1 MVHTIGPKTGLD
13 PRVCSCSVGV
23 RLIRLRRISTDW
35 RFQVWD
41 CGESGI
47 LYRRQ
52 QTWSTFCERRAMWEK
67 IRDERYCRE
76 RIGRVQIRRV
86 ASASLTTTSPSSR
99 NGERRMGVCSKCR
112 ANKAN
117 TISESDMIQ
126 ECSRLALL
134 GPHPSCSQACSSD
147 HR

>member
-1 MVHTIGPKTGLD
+1 MRDKGAVVGPRTEPPQMTTGTYDTGAL
-13 PRVCSCSVGV
+13 
-23 RLIRLRRISTDW
+23 LA
-35 RFQVWD
+35 
-41 CGESGI
+41 
-47 LYRRQ
+47 
-52 QTWSTFCERRAMWEK
+52 AMWEK

-86 ASASLTTTSPSSR
+86 ASALINDPLHPVPEM
-99 NGERRMGVCSKCR
+99 GKRRMGVCSKCR

-117 TISESDMIQ
+117 TILESDMIQ
-126 ECSRLALL
+126 ECSHLALL